1 MSDSDA
7 IRSVLGGWDGIV
19 GDLGGLYRDLHAH
32 PRALS
37 SGASHR
43 ESSGG
48 PSPPSG
54 FRCHHRCG
62 RDRSGGL
69 LRNGSGPTVM
79 LRADMDALPV
89 RETTGLAYASVELV
103 ESQRVVCEPV
113 SRGRPSPTRDSH
125 RVNLKNHR
133 VNLKKKLRTNS

>member
-1 MSDSDA
+1 
-7 IRSVLGGWDGIV
+7 
-19 GDLGGLYRDLHAH
+19 
-32 PRALS
+32 
-37 SGASHR
+37 
-43 ESSGG
+43 
-48 PSPPSG
+48 
-54 FRCHHRCG
+54 
-62 RDRSGGL
+62 
-69 LRNGSGPTVM
+69 
-79 LRADMDALPV
+79 MDALPV